1 METAL
6 RQIDERRYGDIF
18 DEALCSRYYA
28 YGIVFR
34 GKNCLVG
41 GGVLRN
47 VLV

>member
-28 YGIVFR
+28 SQSP
-34 GKNCLVG
+34 GKLPS
-41 GGVLRN
+41 
-47 VLV
+47 